1 MKRLIATVAAATLV
15 GVVQPVQAQDASDEA
30 AFYGLTLTPYGALP
44 AVVSPSMTG
53 HKGRVWDFRYG
64 RYSFDGADY
73 SVNTYGLGGNF
84 ALGAKGRLGI
94 DVAYQTC
101 GEDCDGRIMGGVDY
115 TMNVITH
122 RLGTARDASSLIVG
136 IRPAL
141 GYGMPEDASA
151 LSFSAE
157 FPISMSFK
165 VGQRTNMIPFLSPA
179 IGWGRVSPDGFD
191 AESGTKPVLGGG
203 VGFTNVMGNVG
214 INLGFRKFFIDEAPT
229 QWGLGM
235 SWTR

>member
-15 GVVQPVQAQDASDEA
+15 GVVQPVQAQDESDAA
-30 AFYGLTLTPYGALP
+30 AFLGLTTTPYGALP

-53 HKGRVWDFRYG
+53 ARGRVWDLRYG
-64 RYSFDGADY
+64 RWSEDDFTMN
-73 SVNTYGLGGNF
+73 SYGIGGNF
-84 ALGAKGRLGI
+84 ALGARGRLGI
-94 DVAYQTC
+94 DVGYQTC
-101 GEDCDGRIMGGVDY
+101 EDCDGAFMLGIDY
-115 TMNVITH
+115 GMNLIQH
-122 RLGTARDASSLIVG
+122 RLGAAASASSLIVG
-136 IRPAL
+136 FRPAL
-141 GYGMPEDASA
+141 GYGKPEDAST
-151 LSFSAE
+151 LSLSAE

-165 VGQRTNMIPFLSPA
+165 VGQRTNMVPFLSPA
-179 IGWGRVSPDGFD
+179 IGWGRVSPEGFD

-203 VGFTNVMGNVG
+203 IGFTNVMGNVG